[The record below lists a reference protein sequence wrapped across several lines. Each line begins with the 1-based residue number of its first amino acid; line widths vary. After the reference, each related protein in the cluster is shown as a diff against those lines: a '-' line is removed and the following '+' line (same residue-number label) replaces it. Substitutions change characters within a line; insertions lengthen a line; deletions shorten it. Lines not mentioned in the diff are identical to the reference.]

1 MREDDFRETARFTS
15 AGEPAREE
23 AAVLQRGF
31 RETVGLD
38 ALGSSLAPPESAR
51 MEELLKMGKICP
63 ETPLK
68 AWLCQRPLKNYIPAE
83 RHCKISCIGW
93 KTPELIL

>member
-1 MREDDFRETARFTS
+1 LREDDFRETARFTP
-15 AGEPAREE
+15 AGEPAREK

-51 MEELLKMGKICP
+51 MEELLKMRESI
-63 ETPLK
+63 TS
-68 AWLCQRPLKNYIPAE
+68 WE
-83 RHCKISCIGW
+83 RGRGQGC
-93 KTPELIL
+93 

>member
-38 ALGSSLAPPESAR
+38 ALGSSLAPPEVR
-51 MEELLKMGKICP
+51 KDGGVVEYEGI
-63 ETPLK
+63 
-68 AWLCQRPLKNYIPAE
+68 YY
-83 RHCKISCIGW
+83 
-93 KTPELIL
+93 

>member
-1 MREDDFRETARFTS
+1 LREDDFRETARFTS

-38 ALGSSLAPPESAR
+38 ALGSVPRATRVRKDGGVVED
-51 MEELLKMGKICP
+51 EGI
-63 ETPLK
+63 
-68 AWLCQRPLKNYIPAE
+68 YY
-83 RHCKISCIGW
+83 
-93 KTPELIL
+93 